1 MPVACLLLDPALVI
15 VAVSDRYLRDT
26 MTRRADLLGTDVFAV
41 FPENPDDPL
50 GGAEANARN
59 SFDRVR
65 LSLAPDTMP
74 ALKYDIRRPA
84 AEGGGFEVR
93 YWSVVNAPLLGPGG
107 TLAYIVHRAEDIT
120 EYVRLTEQKRELT
133 AELRT
138 RTGRMEAEIL
148 ARSRELENAN
158 RALRQ
163 LAVTFE
169 RQVEGAPDATV
180 VVDRSGAIVLVNRKA
195 EEMFGYP
202 RQELTGAPFET
213 LVPESSRDVHV
224 KHRAVY
230 AADPQMRV
238 MGRGLDLNPSGRR
251 RDGTEFPLSVAL
263 YCADPEQ
270 GLVVASVRDITAQQE
285 TEAALRRLAA
295 IVKHAEDAIF
305 TVTGDGGIT
314 SWNHGAERLYGNS
327 EQEITG
333 QRVTLLAPPGL
344 KDEPLSLIRETFS
357 TGQTARTETIQARK
371 DGTLVDVA
379 LSLSP
384 LHDAAGGITAVAA
397 IAQDITGRK
406 LVEEHLAEQARK
418 LADSNRELEQFA
430 YVASHDLQEPLRKV
444 SSFCQLLAQQY
455 QGRLDGEADQY
466 IGYVVDGAHRMQ
478 QLIDGLLTY
487 SRIGRT
493 GEEMTDVDCNEV
505 MRRVRLDLA
514 AAIEETGAQVV
525 ADDLPTVR
533 GEPLPLVQ
541 LFENLV
547 GNALKFRGREP
558 PRVEVSAAREDGE
571 WQFTVA
577 DNGIGIEPQ
586 YADRIFAVFQRLH
599 SRDEY
604 PGTGIG
610 LAICKKIVETHG
622 GKIWLSS
629 QPGQGTR
636 FCWTIPA
643 ARERP

>member
-1 MPVACLLLDPALVI
+1 MPVSCLLLDPALVI

-26 MTRRADLLGTDVFAV
+26 MTRRADLLGTDIFAV

-74 ALKYDIRRPA
+74 TLKYDIRRPA

-148 ARSRELENAN
+148 ARSRDLENAN

-202 RQELTGAPFET
+202 RQELAGAPFET

-224 KHRAVY
+224 KHRAAY
-230 AADPQMRV
+230 AADSQMRA

-251 RDGTEFPLSVAL
+251 RDGTQFPVSVAL

-285 TEAALRRLAA
+285 TEAEHRRLSRNRRARRGCDLHRHRRRGHH
-295 IVKHAEDAIF
+295 VVEPWGG
-305 TVTGDGGIT
+305 TPVRLLRTGDHRPAGNPAGPAGARRRAAQPYPQ
-314 SWNHGAERLYGNS
+314 NLQDGPDRAHGDH
-327 EQEITG
+327 
-333 QRVTLLAPPGL
+333 PG
-344 KDEPLSLIRETFS
+344 P
-357 TGQTARTETIQARK
+357 
-371 DGTLVDVA
+371 
-379 LSLSP
+379 
-384 LHDAAGGITAVAA
+384 
-397 IAQDITGRK
+397 
-406 LVEEHLAEQARK
+406 
-418 LADSNRELEQFA
+418 
-430 YVASHDLQEPLRKV
+430 
-444 SSFCQLLAQQY
+444 
-455 QGRLDGEADQY
+455 
-466 IGYVVDGAHRMQ
+466 
-478 QLIDGLLTY
+478 
-487 SRIGRT
+487 
-493 GEEMTDVDCNEV
+493 
-505 MRRVRLDLA
+505 
-514 AAIEETGAQVV
+514 
-525 ADDLPTVR
+525 
-533 GEPLPLVQ
+533 
-541 LFENLV
+541 
-547 GNALKFRGREP
+547 
-558 PRVEVSAAREDGE
+558 
-571 WQFTVA
+571 
-577 DNGIGIEPQ
+577 
-586 YADRIFAVFQRLH
+586 
-599 SRDEY
+599 
-604 PGTGIG
+604 
-610 LAICKKIVETHG
+610 
-622 GKIWLSS
+622 
-629 QPGQGTR
+629 
-636 FCWTIPA
+636 
-643 ARERP
+643 